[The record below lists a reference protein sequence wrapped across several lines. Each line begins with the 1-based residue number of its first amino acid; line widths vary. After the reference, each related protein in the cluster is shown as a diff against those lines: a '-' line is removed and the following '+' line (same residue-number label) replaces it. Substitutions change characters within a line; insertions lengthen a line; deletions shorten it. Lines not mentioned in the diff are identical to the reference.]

1 VLNFSPEKL
10 FLLGILALVVLG
22 PHRLPQAARTLGRL
36 VAEARRVSGSFQ
48 TEVREALTEPRD
60 ALSHAV
66 GDLGLTDLRSSVRD
80 TVTEAVN
87 PFKGG
92 FLPPATTALGAG
104 SPGGTLGA
112 PAASPSPPPVPDDP
126 ALN

>member
-22 PHRLPQAARTLGRL
+22 PNRLPQAARTVGRL

-80 TVTEAVN
+80 TVAEAVN

-92 FLPPATTALGAG
+92 FTPPATALGTG
-104 SPGGTLGA
+104 SPAGTPGG
-112 PAASPSPPPVPDDP
+112 PAAGPSPPPVPDDP

>member
-10 FLLGILALVVLG
+10 LLVGILALVVLG

-48 TEVREALTEPRD
+48 SEVREALTEPRD
-60 ALSHAV
+60 ALSNAV

-80 TVTEAVN
+80 TMTGAVS
-87 PFKGG
+87 PF
-92 FLPPATTALGAG
+92 TTAIN
-104 SPGGTLGA
+104 
-112 PAASPSPPPVPDDP
+112 PAAPTAVDPRPPSSPPPVPDDP
-126 ALN
+126 GLN

>member
-1 VLNFSPEKL
+1 MLNFSPEKL
-10 FLLGILALVVLG
+10 ILVAILALVVLG

-60 ALSHAV
+60 ALSNAV

-80 TVTEAVN
+80 TMTGAVSPFTAAIN
-87 PFKGG
+87 PSASAAVR
-92 FLPPATTALGAG
+92 PA
-104 SPGGTLGA
+104 SPA
-112 PAASPSPPPVPDDP
+112 PAPSPPPVPDDP